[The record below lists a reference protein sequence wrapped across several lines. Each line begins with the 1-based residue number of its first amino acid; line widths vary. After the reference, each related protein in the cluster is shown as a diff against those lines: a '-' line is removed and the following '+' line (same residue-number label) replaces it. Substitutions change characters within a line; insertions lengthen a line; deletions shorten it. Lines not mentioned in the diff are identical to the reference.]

1 MKTAFKSIAGLA
13 LLFLLFSC
21 SKESGG
27 SNEKVQLLF
36 QPQEGRE
43 IISNMDIHSETKMLG
58 MSIPLDMNVEYGMI
72 PTEVSD
78 TAVLVQFTYNRIYM
92 KMQNPMTGAV
102 EYDSEKPEEAKG
114 IGADKMVEIYSGIIG
129 ESFTVKFDRYGNVIE
144 MKDQSSEMGQ
154 VMGAFSNATDI
165 KQYIQNVVPVFPE
178 EAVGR
183 GDSWTRKIITDDES
197 GLSVETK
204 YTVKRVDENEVVLEL
219 EGKVYP
225 SAGDSTNVM
234 IEISGQLDGE
244 LKIDRKSG
252 WTRHGLIVQD
262 LQMKVTQGLKSV
274 NGTASNRIEITT
286 K

>member
-13 LLFLLFSC
+13 ILLLFFSC

-36 QPQEGRE
+36 QPEQGRE
-43 IISNMDIHSETKMLG
+43 MISTMDIHSETKMLG
-58 MSIPLDMNVEYGMI
+58 MSIPLDMNVEYSMI

-78 TAVLVQFTYNRIYM
+78 TAVLVKFTYNRIYM

-102 EYDSEKPEEAKG
+102 EYDSEKPEG

-129 ESFTVKFDRYGNVIE
+129 KSFTVKFDRYGNVVE

-183 GDSWTRKIITDDES
+183 ADSWTRKIVTDDES

-204 YTVKRVDENEVVLEL
+204 YTVKRVDENELVLEL

-225 SAGDSTNVM
+225 SAQDSMNVM
-234 IEISGQLDGE
+234 IEVSGGLDGE
-244 LKIDRKSG
+244 LTVDRNSG
-252 WTRHGLIVQD
+252 WTRHGLIIQD

-274 NGTASNRIEITT
+274 NGTASNRIEINT

>member
-1 MKTAFKSIAGLA
+1 MKTAFKSIAGLVV
-13 LLFLLFSC
+13 LLLLFSC
-21 SKESGG
+21 SEESGG

-36 QPQEGRE
+36 QPEQGRE
-43 IISNMDIHSETKMLG
+43 TISTMDIHSETKMLG
-58 MSIPLDMNVEYGMI
+58 MSIPLDMNVEYSMI

-102 EYDSEKPEEAKG
+102 EYDSEKPGEAKG

-129 ESFTVKFDRYGNVIE
+129 ESFTVKFDRYGNVME
-144 MKDQSSEMGQ
+144 MKDESSEMGQ

-183 GDSWTRKIITDDES
+183 GDSWTRKIVTDDES

-219 EGKVYP
+219 DGKVYP
-225 SAGDSTNVM
+225 SAQDSVNVM
-234 IEISGQLDGE
+234 IEVSGQLDGE
-244 LKIDRKSG
+244 LNVDRKSG

-274 NGTASNRIEITT
+274 NGTASNRIEINT